1 MSITSTRLIWIK
13 TGCNRTYIELSV
25 MLEDSG
31 VDAVMIT
38 TPTNLHAEQLVLAAE
53 VEHVYCEKPKEG
65 PDFKKI
71 FTALQRSSKW

>member
-1 MSITSTRLIWIK
+1 
-13 TGCNRTYIELSV
+13 
-25 MLEDSG
+25 MLEDGG

-38 TPTNLHAEQLVLAAE
+38 TPTNLHVEQVVLVAE
-53 VEHVYCEKPKEG
+53 VGKHVYCEKPKEG

>member
-1 MSITSTRLIWIK
+1 
-13 TGCNRTYIELSV
+13 
-25 MLEDSG
+25 MLEDGG

-38 TPTNLHAEQLVLAAE
+38 TPTNLHVEQVVLAAE
-53 VEHVYCEKPKEG
+53 VEHVYCEKPREG

>member
-1 MSITSTRLIWIK
+1 
-13 TGCNRTYIELSV
+13 
-25 MLEDSG
+25 MLEDGG

-38 TPTNLHAEQLVLAAE
+38 TPTNLHVEQLVLA
-53 VEHVYCEKPKEG
+53 VEMGKHVYCEKPKEG